1 MKEKFQGNYLQWIMS
16 ELKGWQTIVWAIF
29 AFGFGFQTNIWL
41 SSPITLLT
49 TITYVATLV
58 GLLCTCAMAAGKAI
72 NGLLGFISAFGFI
85 YVNWTAGHYA
95 SVLDQLIF
103 VVLIDAP
110 LMFTW
115 KTWGQRFQAK
125 VKSLNGKGY
134 VVSIIGM
141 LIAWA
146 ILYPIY
152 VELGDSNPVWDSL
165 VLAIGATASLLC
177 TLHFAQQ
184 ADFWFGE
191 DLFNIVL
198 WFTALQGGY
207 SQAALAMLVS
217 TLMYFSTAVYSR
229 FFSPWHEARV
239 VIKAKRQ
246 TNTNLKT
253 NEING

>member
-1 MKEKFQGNYLQWIMS
+1 MSEKFQGNYIQWLVN

-41 SSPITLLT
+41 ATPITVLS
-49 TITYVATLV
+49 TITYVAVLI
-58 GLLCTCAMAAGKAI
+58 GLLCCCAMAAGRAI
-72 NGLLGFISAFGFI
+72 NGVLGLISAIGFI

-103 VVLIDAP
+103 VFLIDAP

-115 KTWGQRFQAK
+115 KTWGEKFKSK

-134 VVSIIGM
+134 LISVIG
-141 LIAWA
+141 LLVLWA
-146 ILYPIY
+146 VLFPIY
-152 VELGDSNPVWDSL
+152 IKLGDTSPLWDSL

-177 TLHFAQQ
+177 TLHYAQQ
-184 ADFWFGE
+184 SDFWFAE
-191 DLFNIVL
+191 DIFNIVL

-207 SQAALAMLVS
+207 SQASLAMLVS
-217 TLMYFSTAVYSR
+217 TLMYFASAVYSR

-239 VIKAKRQ
+239 EIKEKRK
-246 TNTNLKT
+246 LA
-253 NEING
+253 